1 MTDSNETKNDRLG
14 RQAVVVLGMHR
25 AGTSALA
32 GLLTEL
38 GGDGP
43 SKPLGPSKNNPVGHF
58 ESRALYLLQD
68 RLLASAGSTWF
79 DYRNFPANW
88 YQSPKADEFR
98 QEVRDLLVSEYGTS
112 SFFILK
118 DPRNCRLVPFWR
130 DLLTR
135 MEVGQFFVHTHRNPL
150 EVARSLQKRDG
161 LDLEYGCLLW
171 LRHVLDAEVG
181 SRGQRRSFT
190 SYDKLLTSWPAEVE
204 KIARDLGIQ
213 WPRYHTANLPNLDK
227 MIRPDLR
234 RNDTP
239 AVTESKVFA
248 TWFRDVL
255 GIMDRWAA
263 QGERPEDYAALD
275 QIRHSFD
282 DSAEVFG
289 NAVQA
294 KGQALET
301 ERDDARKKAEA
312 TQKMADEARKDAD
325 KAHVRGAE
333 LQADLE
339 AMTTECDKVA
349 MQLDL
354 SRSMLDQRKAEIDDT
369 QDDLDKTRAALAE
382 AVEGAEALARDLG
395 LAQQQIQALQASE
408 ARRNRE
414 FAKVQTALLS
424 HQNKIVAEDRIAA
437 EYRVKD
443 DQATKLVSTVTE
455 LKDRLAKADA
465 RVHAL
470 ETSNS
475 WRVTAPLRWLVER
488 FKR

>member
-1 MTDSNETKNDRLG
+1 MTDSNETKNNRVG

-43 SKPLGPSKNNPVGHF
+43 SNPLGPSKNNPMGHF

-68 RLLASAGSTWF
+68 RLLASAGSTWS
-79 DYRNFPANW
+79 DYRSFPASW
-88 YQSPKADEFR
+88 YQSPKADEFCH
-98 QEVRDLLVSEYGTS
+98 EVKDLLISEYGSS

-135 MEVGQFFVHTHRNPL
+135 MEVRQLFVHTHRNPL

-161 LDLEYGCLLW
+161 FDLEYGCLLW
-171 LRHVLDAEVG
+171 LRHVLDAEAG
-181 SRGQRRSFT
+181 SRGLCRSFT
-190 SYDKLLTSWPAEVE
+190 SYDRLLASWPAEVE
-204 KIARDLGIQ
+204 KIARDLSIQ
-213 WPRYHTANLPNLDK
+213 WPRYHTANLPRLDE

-255 GIMDRWAA
+255 AVMDRWAA
-263 QGERPEDYAALD
+263 HGERVEDHAVLD
-275 QIRHSFD
+275 RIRQSFD
-282 DSAEVFG
+282 DSVEVFG
-289 NAVQA
+289 NTVQA
-294 KGQALET
+294 KGRALQT
-301 ERDDARKKAEA
+301 ERDDAREKAEA
-312 TQKMADEARKDAD
+312 AQKIADEARKDVD
-325 KAHVRGAE
+325 KAHAQGAE
-333 LQADLE
+333 LQAELE
-339 AMTTECDKVA
+339 AMTTERDKVA

-354 SRSMLDQRKAEIDDT
+354 SRNMLDQRKAEIDDT

-382 AVEGAEALARDLG
+382 AVEGAEALAQDLG

-414 FAKVQTALLS
+414 FAKVQTALLAYQDGIAS
-424 HQNKIVAEDRIAA
+424 EDKSRQ
-437 EYRVKD
+437 
-443 DQATKLVSTVTE
+443 DQAAKLVTD

-470 ETSNS
+470 MTSNS
-475 WRVTAPLRWLVER
+475 WKITAPLRWFIER